1 MTNVGLIGCG
11 RVSEIHMC
19 AYRNIP
25 EAHVIAVSD
34 INLERVNAFAQK
46 YGIKKAFNDYSKLF
60 EMKDLDFV
68 DICTPTSTHAA
79 IACDAAKTDH
89 NILVEKPMARS
100 TQECDKII
108 QEIQKHKV
116 KLCIDHNQIF
126 IPYVM
131 QAKAKVDSGE
141 FPLAHFRVLVR
152 ESAELI
158 GAPKWIMT
166 PEQGGVLWETGTH
179 AAYLQLHF
187 LKDIE
192 QVSAIGGKIESPV
205 YDHFVAFLNSP
216 NQTTGVIE
224 ISWLSKKLEIIFELI
239 DSNGRQM
246 QILNYNYLAEYP
258 ERNPKS
264 FLQGLYWDQKIA
276 AKKWIKSL
284 VSNLQNRHLLAC
296 LPQYILIN
304 QYIDSIKN
312 DSDPPVTPDD
322 GRKTVRLLECIEES
336 LNKNQPV
343 KMKNTID

>member
-1 MTNVGLIGCG
+1 MNIGLIGCG

-19 AYRNIP
+19 AYQNIP
-25 EAHVIAVSD
+25 DAHVVAVSD
-34 INLERVNAFAQK
+34 INLERANAFAQK
-46 YGIKKAFNDYSKLF
+46 YGIKKTFNDYSKLF

-89 NILVEKPMARS
+89 NILMEKPMARS

-108 QEIQKHKV
+108 QEIKKHGV
-116 KLCIDHNQIF
+116 KLCIGHNQIF

-131 QAKAKVDSGE
+131 QAKAKIDSGE

-192 QVSAIGGKIESPV
+192 QVSAIGGKIKNPV
-205 YDHFVAFLNSP
+205 YDHFVAFLTSS

-224 ISWLSKKLEIIFELI
+224 ISWLSKKLEVIFELI
-239 DSNGRQM
+239 DSNGKQM
-246 QILNYNYLAEYP
+246 QILNYNYLTEYP
-258 ERNPKS
+258 ETNPKS
-264 FLQGLYWDQKIA
+264 FLQGLYRDQKIA

-284 VSNLQNRHLLAC
+284 MSNLHNRHLLVC

-304 QYIDSIKN
+304 KYIDAIKN
-312 DSDPPVTPDD
+312 DTDPPVTPED

-343 KMKNTID
+343 KMKNTAN

>member
-1 MTNVGLIGCG
+1 MDVGLVGCG

-25 EAHVIAVSD
+25 EAHVVAVSD
-34 INLERVNAFAQK
+34 INLERANTFAQK
-46 YGIKKAFNDYSKLF
+46 YGIKKTFNDYSKLF

-89 NILVEKPMARS
+89 NILMEKPMARS
-100 TQECDKII
+100 TIECDKII
-108 QEIQKHKV
+108 HEVEKHHV
-116 KLCIDHNQIF
+116 KLCIGHNQIF

-131 QAKAKVDSGE
+131 QAKAKIDSGE

-152 ESAELI
+152 ENAELI
-158 GAPKWIMT
+158 GAPKWILT

-192 QVSAIGGKIESPV
+192 QVSAIGGKIKNPV
-205 YDHFVAFLNSP
+205 YDHFVAFLTSP

-224 ISWLSKKLEIIFELI
+224 ISWLSKKLEVIFELI
-239 DSNGRQM
+239 DSNGKQM
-246 QILNYNYLAEYP
+246 QISNYNYLAEYP
-258 ERNPKS
+258 ETNPTS
-264 FLQGLYWDQKIA
+264 FLQGLYRDQKIA
-276 AKKWIKSL
+276 TKKWIKSL
-284 VSNLQNRHLLAC
+284 INNLRDRRLSTC
-296 LPQYILIN
+296 LHQYILIN
-304 QYIDSIKN
+304 KYIDAIKN
-312 DSDPPVTPDD
+312 DTDPPVTPED
-322 GRKTVRLLECIEES
+322 GRKTVRLLECIDES

-343 KMKNTID
+343 KMKDN